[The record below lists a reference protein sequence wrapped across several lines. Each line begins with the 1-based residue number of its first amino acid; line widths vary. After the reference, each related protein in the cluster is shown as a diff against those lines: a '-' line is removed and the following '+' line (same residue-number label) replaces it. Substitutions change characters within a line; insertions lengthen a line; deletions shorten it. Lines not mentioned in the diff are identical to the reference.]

1 MNVASFIA
9 KRIAFNK
16 QRSCSRFIIR
26 LATSATALSVAA
38 MIVTLAFVTG
48 FQQTIAAKVFS
59 FRGHIRIQ
67 QFEQAKAIV
76 AEETPLHKNDTVLQ
90 ILHQVKAVK
99 QVQAFATKSAV
110 LEHHKDI
117 EGVLLKGVEQDYDFK
132 NLQPFLQEGRWISF
146 ADSLYSKEIV
156 LSQPVAN
163 QLQIKL
169 NDTVTVYF
177 ISAGDHKSSA
187 RKLLVCGIYKT
198 GIVEYDKL
206 FAIGLLQRINN
217 WDKDEIGG
225 YEVFL
230 TDYKLIDTV
239 NNSLYD
245 TYLLPNAWVSKTIK
259 EIDPY
264 IFDWL
269 DIQDVNRDVIF
280 WVMAVVAIINLVT
293 CLLIL
298 VLERTKMVGVLKAVG
313 SNDWGVQKI
322 FLYYSTLIAA
332 RGILIGFITGI
343 GICLLQQYTG
353 LIKLNESAYYVTVAP
368 VFINWWQVSL
378 VCMIAYLVCF
388 ICLLLPTF
396 LIRTI
401 SPVKAIQFR

>member
-1 MNVASFIA
+1 M
-9 KRIAFNK
+9 
-16 QRSCSRFIIR
+16 
-26 LATSATALSVAA
+26 
-38 MIVTLAFVTG
+38 
-48 FQQTIAAKVFS
+48 
-59 FRGHIRIQ
+59 H
-67 QFEQAKAIV
+67 
-76 AEETPLHKNDTVLQ
+76 Q
-90 ILHQVKAVK
+90 IKAVK

-117 EGVLLKGVEQDYDFK
+117 EGVLLKGVEQDYDFS
-132 NLQPFLQEGRWISF
+132 NLQQFLKQGRWISF
-146 ADSLYSKEIV
+146 SDSLYSKEIV
-156 LSQPVAN
+156 LSEPVAN

-177 ISAGDHKSSA
+177 ISAGEHKSSA

-198 GIVEYDKL
+198 GIEEYDKL
-206 FAIGLLQRINN
+206 FAIGDLRLLRRINN
-217 WDKDEIGG
+217 WNNDQIGG

-230 TDYKLIDTV
+230 TDYTLMDTV

-245 TYLLPNAWVSKTIK
+245 TYQLPGAWVSKTIK

-280 WVMAVVAIINLVT
+280 WVMAIVAVINLIT

-298 VLERTKMVGVLKAVG
+298 VLERTKMVGVLKAMG
-313 SNDWGVQKI
+313 SSDWEIQKI
-322 FLYYSTLIAA
+322 FLYYATWIAA
-332 RGILIGFITGI
+332 RGILIGFVTGI
-343 GICLLQQYTG
+343 AICLLQQYSG
-353 LIKLNESAYYVTVAP
+353 FIQLNESAYYVTKAP
-368 VFINWWQVSL
+368 VFIIWWQVGM
-378 VCMIAYLVCF
+378 VCAVTFIICYL
-388 ICLLLPTF
+388 CLLLPTF